1 VLPLSMPAHGTEAP
15 GKKLT
20 IVIGLTVVGAM
31 AFGLMLSYYRNVLF
45 EQLLIDMEH
54 KNQELQANIAQGH
67 RQLEYYRSVQYKDRY
82 AKENLDR
89 INTGEK
95 ILILTDTSQQET
107 DIYSVEEGSAQE
119 QQEAAYLE
127 LLRQMPVMEHWKLYF
142 FRRESLREL
151 RRSFQL
157 PE

>member
-1 VLPLSMPAHGTEAP
+1 MPAHGTEAP

-95 ILILTDTSQQET
+95 VLILTDTNQQET
-107 DIYSVEEGSAQE
+107 DTYSVKEGAAQE